1 MTYVATIWAVLVLV
15 LAVVTSLAI
24 WSRRGS
30 FARGWTVA
38 AFLVSVPVSAGAL
51 TFALGWPVPFVAGL
65 IAPAGDWSVLGT
77 KMIVGKGI
85 YVLLDTGDV
94 PRHYVL
100 PWDRK
105 MADKIQELLDQGD
118 ANGGM
123 RMKVP
128 NFDFSWERRDPP
140 EIYALPQEK
149 VLPDKPKQEE
159 PQRFD
164 SI

>member
-1 MTYVATIWAVLVLV
+1 MTHVATIWAVLVLV

-38 AFLVSVPVSAGAL
+38 AFLVSAPVSAGAL
-51 TFALGWPVPFVAGL
+51 AFALGWPVPFVAGL

-123 RMKVP
+123 RMKVKP
-128 NFDFSWERRDPP
+128 YEFSWEWRDPP
-140 EIYALPQEK
+140 EIYADPQPK
-149 VLPDKPKQEE
+149 ILPDKPKQEE

>member
-38 AFLVSVPVSAGAL
+38 AFLVSAPVSAVAL
-51 TFALGWPVPFVAGL
+51 AFSLGWPVPFVPGL

-105 MADKIQELLDQGD
+105 MADKIQEFLDQGD

-123 RMKVP
+123 RMKIP
-128 NFDFSWERRDPP
+128 PFDSSWDWRDPP
-140 EIYALPQEK
+140 EVYAMPQQK
-149 VLPDKPKQEE
+149 QLPDKPRQEE

>member
-1 MTYVATIWAVLVLV
+1 MTHVATIWVVLVTV
-15 LAVVTSLAI
+15 LAAVTSLAI

-30 FARGWTVA
+30 FSRGWTVA
-38 AFLVSVPVSAGAL
+38 AFIASAPISAAAL
-51 TFALGWPVPFVAGL
+51 AFALGWPVPFVAGL

-118 ANGGM
+118 AIGGM
-123 RMKVP
+123 RMKVKP
-128 NFDFSWERRDPP
+128 YEFSWEWRDPP
-140 EIYALPQEK
+140 EIYADPQPR
-149 VLPDKPKQEE
+149 VLPEKPRQEE